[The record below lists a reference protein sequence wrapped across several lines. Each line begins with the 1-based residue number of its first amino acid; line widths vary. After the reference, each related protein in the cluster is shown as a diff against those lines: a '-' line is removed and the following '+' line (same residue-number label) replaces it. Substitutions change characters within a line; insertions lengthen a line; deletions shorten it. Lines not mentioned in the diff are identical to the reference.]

1 MPEAVKTRMVNGFN
15 RERSGD
21 VIVLL
26 KPNFYAH
33 GMKGTDH
40 GAWNAY
46 DTHIPLVFMGWGVK
60 HGSTTK
66 PTFMTDIAP
75 TIAALLHVQA
85 LTDVLARRYLGIDKK
100 LLHQHWLAW
109 ELLSSLLISCFYKV
123 DFLFLRG

>member
-1 MPEAVKTRMVNGFN
+1 MSEPVPEAVKTRMVNGFN

-21 VIVLL
+21 VIVVL

-66 PTFMTDIAP
+66 PTFLTDIAP

-85 LTDVLARRYLGIDKK
+85 PNGCVGTPVFGN
-100 LLHQHWLAW
+100 
-109 ELLSSLLISCFYKV
+109 
-123 DFLFLRG
+123 